1 MAPTKKIGAMLS
13 AVAALL
19 FPVACGTAA
28 GPRSTTRVVY
38 QQLADLKGSDALVGD
53 MFGESVAISGSTVV
67 VGAPGYKSGA
77 GRAYVFTGSRRR
89 WHQSSELWGIDA
101 TANDAFGQSVAISGS
116 TVVVGAPGQDHGAG
130 RAYIFTRIGA
140 GWPRAAE
147 IEGSETPPNAGF
159 GLSVGISG
167 GTAVVGAPNARQVYI
182 FTDNRTGWHQTAE
195 LKGSGTA
202 AIFGASVAI
211 SGRTVLVGAPGYLL
225 PPGAVYVF
233 NRTATGWHKQAELE
247 GSDHSPRFRPSRQ
260 TFGSSA
266 AIWGDNVI
274 IGAPSDSVAHSGA
287 FVFTKGSPGWRQ
299 VAALEDLAGY
309 GTELAEPVAVSGST
323 VLVGGL
329 SSAYVFNRTET
340 GWGRIAEL
348 RPSHVLANVDFG
360 FAVALSGRTVIVG
373 TGNDPSGDRVY
384 VFGG

>member
-1 MAPTKKIGAMLS
+1 MP
-13 AVAALL
+13 
-19 FPVACGTAA
+19 
-28 GPRSTTRVVY
+28 GP
-38 QQLADLKGSDALVGD
+38 A
-53 MFGESVAISGSTVV
+53 VV
-67 VGAPGYKSGA
+67 VGAPGYKNGM
-77 GRAYVFTGSRRR
+77 GRAYVFAPGPAGAGTSRLSFGELTPGLMTPSGSRSRSQAPR
-89 WHQSSELWGIDA
+89 SW
-101 TANDAFGQSVAISGS
+101 SVRPGRTMVRAVLTFSPGS
-116 TVVVGAPGQDHGAG
+116 AQAG
-130 RAYIFTRIGA
+130 PQRPSF
-140 GWPRAAE
+140 
-147 IEGSETPPNAGF
+147 EGSETPPNAGF

-202 AIFGASVAI
+202 TEI
-211 SGRTVLVGAPGYLL
+211 SGLRPLSPGGPSWWALPATFCLLAPSTCS
-225 PPGAVYVF
+225 

-260 TFGSSA
+260 TFGSSV

-309 GTELAEPVAVSGST
+309 GTELAEPVAVSGNT

-348 RPSHVLANVDFG
+348 RPSHVLANGDFG

-373 TGNDPSGDRVY
+373 TGNDPSGDRAY
-384 VFGG
+384 VFES